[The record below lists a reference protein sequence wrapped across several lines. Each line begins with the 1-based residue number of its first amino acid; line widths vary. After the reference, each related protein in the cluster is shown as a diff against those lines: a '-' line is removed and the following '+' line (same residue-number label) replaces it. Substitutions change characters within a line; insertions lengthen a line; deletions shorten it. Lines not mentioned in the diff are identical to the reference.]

1 MSKDLKVARQ
11 CQESYSKANR
21 MLGLINRTIK
31 YKNQEVLMN
40 LYKSM
45 VRPHL
50 EYCSTVWSPHYV
62 KDKLMLEKVQ
72 RRFTRMF
79 SHLKKLPYEARLEEL
94 GLWSLEERRNR
105 ADIIEV
111 FKMVKQLSSVPWN
124 RFFKRAED
132 SVTRGHSWKLV
143 KDCCRCDCRLHFFSQ
158 RVINRW
164 NSLSQD
170 DIDAATVNSFKN
182 RLDIRRKRQM
192 DFFKD

>member
-1 MSKDLKVARQ
+1 MDCEKDLGVVMSKDLKVARQ

-62 KDKLMLEKVQ
+62 KDKQMLEKVQ

-79 SHLKKLPYEARLEEL
+79 THLKKLPYEARLEEL
-94 GLWSLEERRNR
+94 GLWLLEERRNR

-111 FKMVKQLSSVPWN
+111 NAFVDVAL
-124 RFFKRAED
+124 
-132 SVTRGHSWKLV
+132 LV
-143 KDCCRCDCRLHFFSQ
+143 FHCIRC
-158 RVINRW
+158 
-164 NSLSQD
+164 
-170 DIDAATVNSFKN
+170 
-182 RLDIRRKRQM
+182 
-192 DFFKD
+192 